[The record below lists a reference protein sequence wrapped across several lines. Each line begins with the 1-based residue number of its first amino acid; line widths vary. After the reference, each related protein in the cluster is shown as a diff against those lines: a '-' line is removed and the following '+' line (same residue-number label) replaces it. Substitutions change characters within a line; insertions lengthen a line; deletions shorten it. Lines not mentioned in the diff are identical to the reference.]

1 MAQSESN
8 ELDLWYYERN
18 AMAKGY
24 KTVAGVDEAGRGP
37 LAGPVVA
44 AAVILP
50 PFCEL
55 HGITDSKR
63 LSPQQRDSAFEKI
76 RELAVGIGIGIVEE
90 REIDRLNILQATYR
104 AMRGAI
110 AGLLR
115 DVDFVLVDGFPISGY
130 TQRQEGIVGGDGK
143 SISIAAASIVAK
155 VVRDRIMCIYD
166 KCFPNYGFA
175 KHKGYPTEEH
185 LNMLSIH
192 GVCEIHRRSF
202 SPVAEEILCRQLA
215 LPWEPKEKS

>member
-1 MAQSESN
+1 MVQSESD
-8 ELDLWYYERN
+8 ELDLWYYERK
-18 AMAKGY
+18 AMANGCKV
-24 KTVAGVDEAGRGP
+24 VAGVDEAGRGP

-55 HGITDSKR
+55 DGVKDSKR
-63 LSPQQRDSAFEKI
+63 LSPQQRDSAFRKI

-90 REIDRLNILQATYR
+90 TDIDRLNILQATYR

-110 AGLLR
+110 SGLLR
-115 DVDFVLVDGFPISGY
+115 DVDFVLVDGFPILGY

-143 SISIAAASIVAK
+143 SISIAAASVVAK
-155 VVRDRIMCIYD
+155 VVRDRIMRLYD
-166 KCFPNYGFA
+166 EYFPNYGFA

-185 LNMLSIH
+185 IKMLSIH

-202 SPVAEEILCRQLA
+202 SPVAEEILCRQLG
-215 LPWEPKEKS
+215 LPWEPEEKP